1 MVFWHRKYELS
12 LYGFLNSR
20 DSRLSVRAEFFFS
33 LILLILSLPET
44 ASAASPQINYL
55 LYCSGCHT
63 PNGQGSPP
71 NVPTLLGE
79 LGEMMV
85 VKEMRGYLAR
95 VPGSAQAPIDDAEL
109 TEVINWI
116 LQEFNSETLPK
127 SFIDLTVE
135 EVARARSTILADPNK
150 YRETFWRAY

>member
-1 MVFWHRKYELS
+1 
-12 LYGFLNSR
+12 
-20 DSRLSVRAEFFFS
+20 
-33 LILLILSLPET
+33 
-44 ASAASPQINYL
+44 
-55 LYCSGCHT
+55 
-63 PNGQGSPP
+63 
-71 NVPTLLGE
+71 
-79 LGEMMV
+79 MMV

-109 TEVINWI
+109 TDVINWI
-116 LQEFNSETLPK
+116 LREFNSETLPK